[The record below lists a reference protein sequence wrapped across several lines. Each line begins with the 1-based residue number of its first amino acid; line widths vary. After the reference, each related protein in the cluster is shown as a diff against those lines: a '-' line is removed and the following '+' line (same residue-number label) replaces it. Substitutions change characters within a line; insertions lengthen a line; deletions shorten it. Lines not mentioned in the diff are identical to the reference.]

1 MINRRHIRVKVMQS
15 VYAMQQSHSD
25 DLVKE
30 EKFLK
35 HSIQKMYD
43 LYVLNLQLLVEVQK
57 LARKRI
63 ALSKKKILATKEELN
78 PNTKFIENKLLNSL
92 HESVSLEGYVEF
104 NKLNYWDLDDEYVK
118 ILLDELQKSDL
129 YKKYMDTVEDS
140 YNVDKAFVIDFFRE
154 IVAPNEKLADYF
166 EDKMISW
173 VDDIPFVNTWILK
186 SLNKQKASKPFILGS
201 LYKDN
206 DDKVFVSDLFTKTM
220 LHQHK
225 YEEDIKEK
233 TPNWEADRIA
243 DIDMIIIKMAIT
255 EFLHF
260 PSIPSRV
267 TINEYIE
274 LAKDYS
280 TNKSGYFING
290 VLDKLAKDYLSSN
303 KMVKIGRGLL

>member
-63 ALSKKKILATKEELN
+63 ELSKKKILATKEELN
-78 PNTKFIENKLLNSL
+78 PNTKFIDNKLLNSL
-92 HESVSLEGYVEF
+92 NESVSLEGYVEL
-104 NKLNYWDLDDEYVK
+104 NKLNYWGLDDEYVK
-118 ILLDELQKSDL
+118 ILLDELQKSDI